1 MQDMLSS
8 WHEMLP
14 QKMQEWE
21 LDRGEMVELFGSTRD
36 AWITNDVDGW
46 LAPNRIYDGV
56 ADAMKAAMASPDAEV
71 FIVTTKQVCYVLVS
85 ANYLCANYLCVLH
98 RTPCAPLSLSVLSE
112 CTAPSYETH
121 SLRR

>member
-14 QKMQEWE
+14 QKMHEWE

-71 FIVTTKQVCYVLVS
+71 FIVTTKQVCYGLVS
-85 ANYLCANYLCVLH
+85 AN
-98 RTPCAPLSLSVLSE
+98 SLSVLSQ
-112 CTAPSYETH
+112 CTAPCYETH